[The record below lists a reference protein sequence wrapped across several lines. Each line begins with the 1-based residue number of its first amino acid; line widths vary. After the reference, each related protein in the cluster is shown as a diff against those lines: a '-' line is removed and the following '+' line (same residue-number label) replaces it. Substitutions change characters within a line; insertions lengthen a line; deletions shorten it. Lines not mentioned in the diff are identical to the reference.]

1 MSDDPYTYLA
11 DAVNSFKFWLQ
22 EQANAEHQGYLPLGK
37 QTISHLIL
45 DLRQNTEKYLIE
57 LTEAI
62 DELADTMKEIARIQQ
77 KALKWQE
84 MFG

>member
-1 MSDDPYTYLA
+1 MSHDPDLT
-11 DAVNSFKFWLQ
+11 DAIYSLKSFLEDQFNPRDYP
-22 EQANAEHQGYLPLGK
+22 ALPNHDKSIAVTLNELK
-37 QTISHLIL
+37 A
-45 DLRQNTEKYLIE
+45 NTEKYLIE